1 MKTCLRR
8 QYLWT
13 SSNKLYWT
21 SMRDIVNCVTR
32 VYCRTGNRGFSLFV
46 FVSIYYTTHKGEG
59 IFVLSSFF
67 YGKCHIFS
75 VGTGL
80 SDNELWFTLIIT
92 LWDND
97 MLINKNKHNNT
108 EQENKSKATWIRIV
122 IIRTRTLP
130 SIIQSN
136 LMHWNDRITCIACW
150 YLHDTYFIMVHI

>member
-1 MKTCLRR
+1 MKTCLHR

-32 VYCRTGNRGFSLFV
+32 VYCRTGNRGFPLLFLSQ
-46 FVSIYYTTHKGEG
+46 FIIQHKGG
-59 IFVLSSFF
+59 RVFSCSHLSSTASVIF
-67 YGKCHIFS
+67 FS

-80 SDNELWFTLIIT
+80 SDNELWFTLIVT

-97 MLINKNKHNNT
+97 MLINKNEHYNT
-108 EQENKSKATWIRIV
+108 EQDNKSKATWIRKV

-150 YLHDTYFIMVHI
+150 YLHDTSFIMVHI